1 MVDAISGI
9 DAVFLMLETNVEED
23 HLPQDLSVPIPVVGV
38 RETIE
43 MTIELQE
50 EDLLL

>member
-1 MVDAISGI
+1 MVDASSEI
-9 DAVFLMLETNVEED
+9 DDVFLMLETNVEED

-38 RETIE
+38 RETIK
-43 MTIELQE
+43 MTIELPG